1 MILRHAESREI
12 SNARRMPELRALLGK
27 GVMISAAAEIA
38 SLLWLLIVGVKPQR
52 LGRACGDPNF
62 RAGRIGF
69 PAAAGFRTL
78 HHMNPGTI
86 AAAFE
91 EIAGKIPLFEDEGAR
106 SGLLRELISLLV
118 TRAGADMGAFFVH
131 DEAQGQLVLR
141 AAFEDGAMCED
152 EQCGGR
158 GMPPSLALEGNEI
171 GRAFIEARVIA
182 LGYGE
187 AGGDHP
193 YRSKLLIPIIRG
205 LERSGVLILAR
216 RDERGFE
223 SEDEAL
229 LMAAAARFGDRLSEA
244 SALIAS
250 RGSGPDPAPRRS
262 IRGTNASTGQAYG
275 IALPFWTDIELL
287 AARARP
293 SLDTES
299 ELALF
304 EAALAASVRQL
315 GELQDSATSSDIE
328 MVALI
333 FSAHQL
339 MIKDEGFTS
348 KMRRRIQDG
357 QSAVQSVQTVVADY
371 AALFAGMSEV
381 RLAEKAQDVR
391 DLGYRLVSNLVGG
404 SPEGFSY
411 KGRIAI
417 ARHIYP
423 SDLYRLAVE
432 GVEGVVLR
440 GSGVTAHIAILA
452 RSLGLPVMITDD
464 KGILSIPEGTP
475 LLLDASGGWLHV
487 DPDSLRLG
495 QYHSSRLGPV
505 TGPDSYHLKGRTA
518 DGTAVQVLANVNIL
532 KDALEATAQGAEGI
546 GLYRSE
552 FPFILK
558 NDYLSE
564 EQQFRI
570 YRSIVA
576 SQTGKPVVLRTADI
590 GGDKLLQGR
599 AEAES
604 NPFLGV
610 RGIRFSLA
618 NREMFREQLRAML
631 RAGEGS
637 DLGIMLPMVSGVEE
651 VLEAKAEIRSAAAA
665 LAERR
670 VAHNTAPRIGAMIE
684 LPSAAMAVGDIASET
699 DFLSI
704 GTNDLTMY
712 LLAVDRT
719 NEKLSHLYQSHHPAV
734 LRVLAA
740 IARYSG
746 SKRAELSVCGDVA
759 ADPVLGL
766 FFVGIGIR
774 KLSVS
779 PAKVES
785 VKRRL
790 ASFSLDEMREVS
802 RELLGIR
809 RISEMEEYLKGFE
822 TRHPGNLG
830 RAAQPTPPPR
840 TSPRQKPRSSR
851 PPKSGSSPR
860 VS

>member
-1 MILRHAESREI
+1 MIPGS
-12 SNARRMPELRALLGK
+12 
-27 GVMISAAAEIA
+27 IA
-38 SLLWLLIVGVKPQR
+38 G
-52 LGRACGDPNF
+52 
-62 RAGRIGF
+62 
-69 PAAAGFRTL
+69 
-78 HHMNPGTI
+78 
-86 AAAFE
+86 AFE
-91 EIAGKIPLFEDEGAR
+91 EVAGRIPLFEDERAR
-106 SGLLRELISLLV
+106 DGLLRELISLLV
-118 TRAGADMGAFFVH
+118 ARSGADMGAVFVH
-131 DEAQGQLVLR
+131 DEAEGQLVLH
-141 AAFEDGAMCED
+141 AGYEKGAFCED
-152 EQCGGR
+152 EACTDK
-158 GMPPSLALEGNEI
+158 GMPLRFGLEGNEI
-171 GRAFIEARVIA
+171 GRAFTEARIIA
-182 LGYGE
+182 LSYE
-187 AGGDHP
+187 TADSAHP
-193 YRSKLLIPIIRG
+193 YRSKLLVPIVRG
-205 LERSGVLILAR
+205 PLRTGVLILAR
-216 RDERGFE
+216 TDDRGFG
-223 SEDEAL
+223 SEDEAS
-229 LMAAAARFGDRLSEA
+229 LMAAAARFGDLLSEA

-250 RGSGPDPAPRRS
+250 RTAGSSPEARRS
-262 IRGTNASTGQAYG
+262 IHGTNASNGQAYG
-275 IALPFWTDIELL
+275 LALPFWTDIDRL
-287 AARARP
+287 ASRATP
-293 SLDTES
+293 ALDPES

-304 EAALAASVRQL
+304 DAALAASVRQL
-315 GELQDSATSSDIE
+315 GELQDSASSSDIE

-339 MIKDEGFTS
+339 MLKDGSFTS
-348 KMRRRIQDG
+348 KMRRRIEDG
-357 QSAVQSVQTVVADY
+357 QSAVQSVQTVVAEY
-371 AALFAGMSEV
+371 AELFSAMSEV

-391 DLGYRLVSNLVGG
+391 DLGYRLINNLVGG
-404 SPEGFSY
+404 APEGFSY
-411 KGRIAI
+411 KGKIAL

-464 KGILSIPEGTP
+464 KGILAIPEGTP
-475 LLLDASGGWLHV
+475 LLLDASAGMLHI
-487 DPDSLRLG
+487 DPDGRRIGHYRTSLHRTAA
-495 QYHSSRLGPV
+495 GPE
-505 TGPDSYHLKGRTA
+505 SYHLKGRTA
-518 DGTAVQVLANVNIL
+518 DGTRVQVLANVNIL
-532 KDALEATAQGAEGI
+532 KDALEASAQGAEGI

-564 EQQFRI
+564 EQQYRI

-576 SQTGKPVVLRTADI
+576 SQAGKPVVLRTADI

-631 RAGEGS
+631 RAGEGG

-651 VLEAKAEIRSAAAA
+651 VLEAKEEIRLAAAA
-665 LAERR
+665 LAGRR
-670 VAHNTAPRIGAMIE
+670 VGHNGSPRIGAMIE

-719 NEKLSHLYQSHHPAV
+719 NEKLSHLYQSHHPMV

-740 IARYSG
+740 ISRYAG
-746 SKRAELSVCGDVA
+746 KKRGELSVCGDVA

-790 ASFSLDEMREVS
+790 ASFTLDEAREIS

-809 RISEMEEYLKGFE
+809 RLAEMDRYLKDFGQ
-822 TRHPGNLG
+822 RHPGSPGQAPELP
-830 RAAQPTPPPR
+830 ATV
-840 TSPRQKPRSSR
+840 SPRSVP
-851 PPKSGSSPR
+851 
-860 VS
+860 